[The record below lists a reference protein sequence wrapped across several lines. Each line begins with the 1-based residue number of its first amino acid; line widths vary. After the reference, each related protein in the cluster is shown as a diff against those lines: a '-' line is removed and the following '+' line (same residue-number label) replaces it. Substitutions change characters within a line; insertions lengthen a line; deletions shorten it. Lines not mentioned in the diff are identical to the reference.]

1 MLDLAIRQLVKNFQ
15 IKVKEL
21 DKENSAKL

>member
-1 MLDLAIRQLVKNFQ
+1 MMHIFA

-21 DKENSAKL
+21 DK